1 MGDGWVNLGLCLG
14 YGNVGCCDGSNNK
27 HATAH
32 NRETGHPV
40 IQSHMPGQSWRFCY
54 VEELTWE

>member
-1 MGDGWVNLGLCLG
+1 MGDGWVNLRLCLAC
-14 YGNVGCCDGSNNK
+14 GNVGCCDGFKNK

-32 NRETGHPV
+32 NGETGHPV
-40 IQSHMPGQSWRFCY
+40 IQSHMPGETWRFCY